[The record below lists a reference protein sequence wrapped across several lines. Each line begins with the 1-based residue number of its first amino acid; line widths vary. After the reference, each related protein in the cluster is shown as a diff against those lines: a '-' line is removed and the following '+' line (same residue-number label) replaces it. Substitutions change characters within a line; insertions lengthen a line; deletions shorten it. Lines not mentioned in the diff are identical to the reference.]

1 MNQRIQKIIS
11 SSGICSRRKAEEFIK
26 QGKVEV
32 NNKIIKIGDKAD
44 PNKDKICIEKKQIK
58 IEKKVYYILNKPKG
72 ILVTAYDPQNR
83 ETIFSLDSVKKIKE
97 RVFPVGRLDA
107 MSEGILILT
116 NDGEF
121 ANNIMHPRYNVE
133 KTYHIRCEPKLN
145 LEDKKKLEQGIII
158 DDKKTMP
165 SKIKELEKNEF
176 TITIHEGK
184 NRIVRKMLEKL
195 NYKIYMLKRISI
207 GPIELGNIK
216 TGEITRINV
225 ERMK

>member
-176 TITIHEGK
+176 TITIHEGR